1 MKKILA
7 ILVGLS
13 VLSFV
18 LVGCG
23 AKADDAAAAPAK
35 DGGAAKAPDAK

>member
-18 LVGCG
+18 MVGCG
-23 AKADDAAAAPAK
+23 AKADDAAATPPAK
-35 DGGAAKAPDAK
+35 DAAPKDAAAK